1 MSADHH
7 KQILQTPCDFGLYY
21 VERELGHGGMGSVYL
36 ATDKMLQRR
45 VALKVMLRDYSS
57 DADFVR
63 RFQREAQAAACMNN
77 PYVVQVYAFGKEG
90 DLPYIAMEFVGGGSL
105 GAEIKDAGGAGL
117 DPLHVM
123 RVGWQIAQGL
133 DCAAEHHLLHGD
145 LKPDNVLYDDE
156 RRAKLA
162 DFGLAAMQ
170 GNANEIWGTPFYV
183 SPEVLRRKNV
193 DFRADMFS
201 FGCTLYHALT
211 GQPPFDG
218 PDALAV
224 LKARFKGP
232 PLRPSEV
239 CPGICSAIDEIIMRM
254 IQKDPAMR
262 YPSYEPLL
270 ADFKVYLR
278 QAIAERKRQQEEEAR
293 AQAEK
298 NRASHTGMI
307 RLSETRQLQAPVDN
321 PTATR
326 RFKPAPFRI
335 FHLPKMQKDLT
346 EYGK

>member
-1 MSADHH
+1 MSAEKHR
-7 KQILQTPCDFGLYY
+7 QILQTPCDFGLYY
-21 VERELGHGGMGSVYL
+21 VERELGRGGMGSVYL
-36 ATDKMLQRR
+36 AMDKMLQRK
-45 VALKVMLRDYSS
+45 VALKVMLRDYSD
-57 DADFVR
+57 DADFVQ

-77 PYVVQVYAFGKEG
+77 PYVVQVYAFGKENG
-90 DLPYIAMEFVGGGSL
+90 LPYIAMEFVGGGSL
-105 GAEIKDAGGAGL
+105 GQEIKAAGGAGL

-133 DCAAEHHLLHGD
+133 DCAADHHLLHGD

-211 GQPPFDG
+211 GRPPFDG

-232 PLRPSEV
+232 PPRPSEINPAV
-239 CPGICSAIDEIIMRM
+239 CPEIDAIVMRM
-254 IQKDPAMR
+254 VQKDPANR

-270 ADFKVYLR
+270 ADLKAYLR
-278 QAIAERKRQQEEEAR
+278 VAIAEKKRLQEEAER
-293 AQAEK
+293 AQAEAE
-298 NRASHTGMI
+298 RATHSGVM
-307 RLSETRQLQAPVDN
+307 RLGTTTRIMKSLAS
-321 PTATR
+321 TTTH
-326 RFKPAPFRI
+326 RFKPTPFKI
-335 FHLPKMQKDLT
+335 FHVPQQQRDLSALAR
-346 EYGK
+346 